1 MRHAWNEA
9 HVQPPVT
16 PTNILIM
23 LLLLLQRIQNG
34 AAAVF
39 WAYIPDPP
47 MIQSLGWNKEVV
59 PVYVNDTS
67 LLGLKNPMNSMKRQ
81 KDRTLK
87 DELPGW

>member
-1 MRHAWNEA
+1 MRYAQNEA

-34 AAAVF
+34 AAAAF

-47 MIQSLGWNKEVV
+47 MIQSLGWDIVSFH
-59 PVYVNDTS
+59 T
-67 LLGLKNPMNSMKRQ
+67 
-81 KDRTLK
+81 
-87 DELPGW
+87 